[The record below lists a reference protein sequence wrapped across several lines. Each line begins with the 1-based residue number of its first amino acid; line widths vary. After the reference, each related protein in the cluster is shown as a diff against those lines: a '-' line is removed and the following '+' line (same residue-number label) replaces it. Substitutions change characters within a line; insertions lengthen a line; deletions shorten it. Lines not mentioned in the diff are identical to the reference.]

1 MKNRDQIQ
9 SVRRRGFSFILHP
22 SSFILL
28 IATLLLA
35 ACGFQLRGQVPL
47 PFESLYVSG
56 TSQFANQVARGV
68 VAGTQTR
75 ITENAGDAQV
85 TLQIIS
91 EQRER
96 SILSLSSGGRVRELQ
111 LRYHV
116 VYRLYDQNRKEHI
129 PRTEI
134 VVKRDLSYND
144 TEVIAKEQEV
154 GLLYRDM
161 QNDAVQQLVRRLQA
175 MRIDS

>member
-1 MKNRDQIQ
+1 MKIRCGLQ
-9 SVRRRGFSFILHP
+9 SLKGKGFSLTLHP
-22 SSFILL
+22 LSLILL
-28 IATLLLA
+28 AAVVLLP
-35 ACGFQLRGQVPL
+35 ACGFQLRGQAPL

-56 TSQFANQVARGV
+56 TSQFANQVARAV

-75 ITENAGDAQV
+75 ITDNAGDAQV

-96 SILSLSSGGRVRELQ
+96 AILSLSSGGRVRELQ

-116 VYRLYDQNRKEHI
+116 VYRLYDQNKKEHI

-134 VVKRDLSYND
+134 VVKRDLTYND

-161 QNDAVQQLVRRLQA
+161 QNDAAQQLVRRLQS